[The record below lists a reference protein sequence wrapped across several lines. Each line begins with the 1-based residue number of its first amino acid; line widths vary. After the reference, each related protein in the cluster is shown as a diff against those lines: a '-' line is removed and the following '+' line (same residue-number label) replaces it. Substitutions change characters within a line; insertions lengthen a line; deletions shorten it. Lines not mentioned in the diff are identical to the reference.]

1 MASVCW
7 ATDISKAEPV
17 ESGSFLAVIVCAQGR
32 QQQTLTTTPTLF
44 LQTPVRPVKFPS
56 LSRSPAS
63 PANSGNFNHSPHS
76 SGGSSGVGG
85 SSRHGGEL
93 HNRSGGYQARPL
105 RGGKTAPWGCGC
117 ELAPALARWTVPETT
132 AHTLS
137 ASVMWLR
144 DSSMNSQCCP
154 LPSRVA
160 LFIHVTYL
168 QQHMAPSYCLTHVG
182 DRCSPSDPL

>member
-1 MASVCW
+1 MYV
-7 ATDISKAEPV
+7 
-17 ESGSFLAVIVCAQGR
+17 QRR
-32 QQQTLTTTPTLF
+32 QQQTVTRTPTL

-93 HNRSGGYQARPL
+93 HNRSGGYQGGPL
-105 RGGKTAPWGCGC
+105 RGCGKTPWGSVPPPCFAPV
-117 ELAPALARWTVPETT
+117 LAQWTVPETT

-137 ASVMWLR
+137 PSLVWLR
-144 DSSMNSQCCP
+144 DSSVNSRFCP
-154 LPSRVA
+154 QSGTVQTCEMFTAVCANWLLP
-160 LFIHVTYL
+160 HK
-168 QQHMAPSYCLTHVG
+168 C
-182 DRCSPSDPL
+182 